1 MCIQALN
8 WDSNEKSLDLL
19 LSFSIPLL
27 LPAGI
32 SAYSFID
39 VHKLFQRLFW
49 RGGKI
54 VLLDYYT
61 GSESLFAH
69 HFEADS

>member
-1 MCIQALN
+1 MQALN
-8 WDSNEKSLDLL
+8 WDSNEKPLDLL

-39 VHKLFQRLFW
+39 VHKLFQRQFLG
-49 RGGKI
+49 GGKI

>member
-1 MCIQALN
+1 MQALN
-8 WDSNEKSLDLL
+8 WDSNEKPLDLL
-19 LSFSIPLL
+19 LSFSIPLP

-49 RGGKI
+49 GGAK
-54 VLLDYYT
+54 
-61 GSESLFAH
+61 LFYWIITLEVSRFSRTTLKLTASH
-69 HFEADS
+69 